1 MRTYTFENIPLSL
14 QQVNRWVVWRDVD
27 GAKVPF
33 NAYTGH
39 DANPLWPG
47 NHLTFA
53 NACSAASHFGCGI
66 GLVFDGS
73 DRLVFIDFDNKFDD
87 PELVEM
93 HNDAIKRFDTYT
105 EVSPS
110 GKGYHLIAL
119 GFRPDAIVL
128 PKGVEIYDKERFATF
143 TGWSINGADLREAQY
158 LLDQLPR
165 KDSKADNIGDAGVA
179 TSALDV
185 LSAEKALAA
194 ECNNVID
201 CAPGTFNNT
210 LNNAAFAL
218 GTFVGAGTLDADR
231 VAAALYAAALQA
243 RPEKGAE
250 AQKTITSGLRSGIA
264 RPRAS
269 LVAAEAVPIGIPS
282 ADALAQARMTPEQ
295 SAAADAPTP
304 VLAPSANLDSLL
316 GGHVFRVLP
325 APGEPFQLRPLPG
338 LLGQIEDYLIRQST
352 FPYPMAA
359 HVGALAWMAG
369 VTGLT
374 YGIKSD
380 GQNLYMIL
388 TAPTSTGKTA
398 TMSGLA
404 RLNNMIENGHPSE
417 HDFLKFAAM
426 KDFVFPSHVTAPQ
439 SLLKLLHKS
448 FSGYTWVDEVDR
460 NLKAML
466 GNAANDLERGKKQ
479 LLMTLFDASGK
490 YARIDGMQYSKAE
503 NTIEGTG
510 PRSFTYLGMST
521 PDKLYE
527 VIGRDEIRSGFIN
540 RFMLLNG
547 PGGGAYNHDPEP
559 IPDINTVQ
567 LARSCAAYCAQRNSK
582 GERIEVMVA
591 PDAEVL
597 RRALADE
604 ALELGRA
611 MGETFQG
618 MLGRVERHATRMAS
632 VLATAYNSS
641 SPVVTVDMLQYT
653 IRFVMDGVWAV
664 LRRFVRGETGVVSGN
679 QTKQEDLLWDVIRET
694 FSMSITKLR
703 AYGLTP
709 EMIKAKTL
717 TRRSVHIRIKQLEAF
732 YGDRFGASMALDRV
746 VSSMVANGEI
756 EILQG
761 RTRNSVIYKVL
772 VAVN

>member
-73 DRLVFIDFDNKFDD
+73 DRLVFIDFDNKLDD

-110 GKGYHLIAL
+110 GKGYHLIAM
-119 GFRPDAIVL
+119 GFRPEGIIL
-128 PKGVEIYDKERFATF
+128 PKGVEVYDRERFATF

-165 KDSKADNIGDAGVA
+165 KDSKADNIGDAGAA
-179 TSALDV
+179 TTALDV
-185 LSAEKALAA
+185 LSAEKALTA
-194 ECNNVID
+194 ECVSVID

-269 LVAAEAVPIGIPS
+269 LVEAEAVPIGIPS

-316 GGHVFRVLP
+316 GCHVFRVLP

-388 TAPTSTGKTA
+388 TAPTSTGKSA
-398 TMSGLA
+398 TLSGLA
-404 RLNNMIENGHPSE
+404 TLNNMIENGHPGETDSIIQ
-417 HDFLKFAAM
+417 FAAM
-426 KDFVFPSHVTAPQ
+426 RGFVYPGQVTSPQ
-439 SLLKLLHKS
+439 AILKLLHKS
-448 FSGYTWVDEVDR
+448 HSGYMYVDEVHR
-460 NLKAML
+460 NLSAML
-466 GNAANDLERGKKQ
+466 SSRANDLERGKQQ
-479 LLMTLFDASGK
+479 LLMTLFDGSGK
-490 YARIDGMQYSKAE
+490 HARIDGMQYAKSE
-503 NTIEGTG
+503 NTIESLG
-510 PRSFTYLGMST
+510 PRAFTYMGLTT

-527 VIGRDEIRSGFIN
+527 VLGRDEIRSGFIN

-547 PGGGAYNHDPEP
+547 PGGGAYNHDPETMP
-559 IPDINTVQ
+559 PLPMVQ
-567 LARSCAAYCAQRNSK
+567 LARSCAVHCAAHNQK
-582 GERIEVMVA
+582 GIRKEVKLTE
-591 PDAEVL
+591 DAEML

-604 ALELGRA
+604 ALDLGRA
-611 MGETFQG
+611 MGETYQG

-632 VLATAYNSS
+632 VIATSADPG
-641 SPVVTVDMLQYT
+641 SPMVTVEMLQYT
-653 IRFVMDGVWAV
+653 VRLVMDGVYAV
-664 LRRFVRGETGVVSGN
+664 IGRFVRGETGVTAGN
-679 QTKQEDLLWDVIRET
+679 QVRQEDLVWEIIGALFKMT
-694 FSMSITKLR
+694 SSQLR
-703 AYGLTP
+703 TYGLTH
-709 EMIKAKTL
+709 EMIKAKTI
-717 TRRSVHIRIKQLEAF
+717 TRRSVYIRAKQLEAF
-732 YGDRFGASMALDRV
+732 YGDRFGASMALDRCV
-746 VSSMVANGEI
+746 AGMVSNGEI

-761 RTRNSVIYKVL
+761 RTRNSLLYRII
-772 VAVN
+772 AE

>member
-158 LLDQLPR
+158 LLDRLPR
-165 KDSKADNIGDAGVA
+165 KDSKADNIGDAGAA

-185 LSAEKALAA
+185 LSAERALAA
-194 ECNNVID
+194 ECANVID
-201 CAPGTFNNT
+201 CVPGTFNNT

-231 VAAALYAAALQA
+231 VAAALYTAALQA

-269 LVAAEAVPIGIPS
+269 LVEAEAVPIGIPS

-325 APGEPFQLRPLPG
+325 GPGEPFQLRPLPG
-338 LLGQIEDYLIRQST
+338 LAGQIEDYLIAQSS

-359 HVGALAWMAG
+359 HVGALTWLAG
-369 VTGLT
+369 ITGLT
-374 YGIKSD
+374 YGIKAD
-380 GQNLYMIL
+380 GQNLYIVL
-388 TAPTSTGKTA
+388 TAPTSTGKSA
-398 TMSGLA
+398 TVDGLQ
-404 RLNNMIENGHPSE
+404 RLNTFIEKGHPE
-417 HDFLKFAAM
+417 EQDNIMTFAAI
-426 KDFVFPSHVTAPQ
+426 KGFVFPPDFTAPQ

-448 FSGYTWVDEVDR
+448 MSGYMYVDEVHKG
-460 NLKAML
+460 LKSML
-466 GNAANDLERGKKQ
+466 APNASDLERGKQ
-479 LLMTLFDASGK
+479 RLLLTLFDASGK
-490 YARIDGMQYSKAE
+490 FSNVPGMQYSKTE

-510 PRSFTYLGMST
+510 PRAFTFLGLTT
-521 PDKLYE
+521 PVKLYE
-527 VIGRDEIRSGFIN
+527 VIGRDDIQSGFIN

-547 PGGGAYNHDPEP
+547 PGGGSYNHDPEP
-559 IPDINTVQ
+559 IPPLPLVQ
-567 LARSCAAYCAQRNSK
+567 LARSCAAYCAAHNQK
-582 GERIEVMVA
+582 GTRIEVKIT
-591 PDAEVL
+591 PDAEEF
-597 RRALADE
+597 RRAVADE

-611 MGETFQG
+611 LGETFQG
-618 MLGRVERHATRMAS
+618 MLGRVSRHSTRLAS
-632 VLATAYNSS
+632 VIATAADAG
-641 SPVVTVDMLQYT
+641 SPMVTIDMLQYT
-653 IRFVMDGVWAV
+653 VGLVMDGVWAV
-664 LRRFVRGETGVVSGN
+664 MSKFIRGETGATAGN
-679 QTKQEDLLWDVIRET
+679 QVRQEDLVWET
-694 FSMSITKLR
+694 IKALFKVSSASQMST
-703 AYGLTP
+703 YGLTHA
-709 EMIKAKTL
+709 MIKSRTL
-717 TRRSVHIRIKQLEAF
+717 TRRSVYMRIRQLEAF
-732 YGDRFGASMALDRV
+732 YGDRFGASIALDRC
-746 VSSMVANGEI
+746 VSGMVANGEI

-761 RTRNSVIYKVL
+761 RTKHSVLYRVI
-772 VAVN
+772 AE